1 MNAKKKV
8 VLVGA
13 NGTLGRAVR
22 TALRER
28 GHQVVTASRKG
39 ADITVDITD
48 PESVRAMYAQV
59 AERVGEIDAV
69 ACAAGSV
76 PWRPLGE
83 LGTDDIR
90 SGLEGKVVSQVELVR
105 QGVAHLPAHASYTL
119 ITGIL
124 AREPLLTGAVAA
136 LANGAVEAFVR
147 AAAIEL
153 PGRQRINAVSPTV
166 FEESLDAYGDA
177 FAGFD
182 PVPVAR
188 AANAYVKSIEG
199 HQTGRI
205 FLVE

>member
-8 VLVGA
+8 VLIGA
-13 NGTLGRAVR
+13 NGTLGRAVHR
-22 TALRER
+22 ALDER
-28 GHQVVTASRKG
+28 GHQVVTASRKN
-39 ADITVDITD
+39 ADVLVDITD
-48 PESVRAMYAQV
+48 PESVGSLYEQL
-59 AERVGEIDAV
+59 AERFGGVDAV
-69 ACAAGSV
+69 ASAAGSV
-76 PWRPLGE
+76 PWRPLAE
-83 LGTDDIR
+83 LTTADIR
-90 SGLEGKVVSQVELVR
+90 GGLEGKAVSQIELVR

-124 AREPLLTGAVAA
+124 TREPLLTGSVAS
-136 LANGAVEAFVR
+136 LVNGAVEAFVR

-182 PVPVAR
+182 AVPVAR

-199 HQTGRI
+199 HRTGQI
-205 FLVE
+205 FRVE